1 MAALFYYFVAQQTV
15 GLPGVSVDNLDDLA
29 RSRIN
34 QHGVII
40 HIGVSV
46 TLDVILSRNVVVG
59 HSVRR
64 QHGTDA
70 QIIIVI
76 GRVMLPY
83 HVLMKMA
90 AIIYTE
96 YPADGTGHGPDG
108 SPDHLSNWP
117 PFSSSLRGPLLSTAY
132 CTLCMSC

>member
-1 MAALFYYFVAQQTV
+1 
-15 GLPGVSVDNLDDLA
+15 VSVDNLDDLA

-64 QHGTDA
+64 QHGADA

-76 GRVMLPY
+76 GRVMLP
-83 HVLMKMA
+83 HTVFQ
-90 AIIYTE
+90 
-96 YPADGTGHGPDG
+96 P
-108 SPDHLSNWP
+108 
-117 PFSSSLRGPLLSTAY
+117 
-132 CTLCMSC
+132 